1 VSGADAGPAGEAPSA
16 AKPEQPPSHHT
27 LHAIH
32 LARGHLGRKALKLLG
47 YAVVAYL
54 ILRLIPSLESALT
67 SLERMNWQWL
77 AVAFALELVSE
88 TGFVLSWRSIVDPE
102 DTLSGEG
109 RGSGTARRLAWV
121 QLGGGMFVPGGSL
134 SSVGVGTWLLHR
146 FGMPVKQIAE
156 RQLNLQLLNTGVDA
170 LALIGGGVIL
180 AVGVLP
186 GRQNGPELTVAPA
199 AVAVVGIAA
208 ALWIA
213 AKGKRYAQRGSA
225 KHPKVAASV
234 SAASEAVED
243 TRALLTHR
251 VGLRSVLGAVIY
263 LFFDVLVLWSA
274 FVALGTKP
282 LPSFAVVLMAYII
295 GALGG
300 SLPLPAGIGAVLGM
314 VGMLVLYGV
323 PHNAAL
329 AAVIVYQAI
338 GQLVPLV
345 GGGIAWVFLRFTIGP
360 LKDVQQAPQQA

>member
-1 VSGADAGPAGEAPSA
+1 MH
-16 AKPEQPPSHHT
+16 Q
-27 LHAIH
+27 
-32 LARGHLGRKALKLLG
+32 ARGHLGRKALKLLG
-47 YAVVAYL
+47 YVVVGYL

-67 SLERMNWQWL
+67 SLERMKWQWL
-77 AVAFALELVSE
+77 AVAVGLELVSE

-102 DTLSGEG
+102 DVLSREG
-109 RGSGTARRLAWV
+109 RGAGTARRLAWV

-180 AVGVLP
+180 AIGILP
-186 GRQNGPELTVAPA
+186 GKGHSALLTLTPAGVAIL
-199 AVAVVGIAA
+199 GIAA
-208 ALWIA
+208 ALWVA
-213 AKGKRYAQRGSA
+213 AKGERYAQRSSA
-225 KHPKVAASV
+225 RHPKLATSV
-234 SAASEAVED
+234 GAASEAVED
-243 TRALLTHR
+243 TRELLTHR
-251 VGLRSVLGAVIY
+251 EGLRSVFGAVIY
-263 LFFDVLVLWSA
+263 LLFDVLVLWSA
-274 FVALGTKP
+274 FVALNTKP

-323 PHNAAL
+323 PHNDAL

-338 GQLVPLV
+338 GQLVPLL
-345 GGGIAWVFLRFTIGP
+345 GGGIAWLFLRFTIGP
-360 LKDVQQAPQQA
+360 LKNVEQVQA